1 MDPFEKQMRLRR
13 QRQLRLFL
21 LIPVLLALVIGCG
34 VYVYTYHINQFRLEL
49 TLNGEE
55 QMILEYGQSYE
66 EPGAAARFY
75 GTRLIPDGVEVDVRT
90 EGIVDEQRLGTYR
103 IRYGASHERW
113 HAERIRTVEIID
125 SVPPRIWLAETPGSY
140 VIPGDTYR
148 EEGFMARD
156 NYDGDLTD
164 RVKKTVLKDKIIYE
178 VEDSSGNEAKVI
190 RNIVYYDPVPP
201 VIYLEGDSEITLK
214 AGQTYEEPGYSA
226 SDNCDGNLTG
236 QVQISG
242 SVDTDKPG
250 TYQLIYYVE
259 DRYGNSDTEVREI
272 RVKEKPKPKP
282 AAKPQQNQVTPSGKV
297 IYLTFDDGPSAH
309 TEQLLEILKKYD
321 VKATFFVVK
330 TGYSHLIDDIVA
342 QGHSVAAHT
351 YSHDY
356 RKIYASEE
364 AYFQDLQKILN
375 LIEDRSGVD
384 TKLLRFPGGSSN
396 TISGFNEGIMSRLT
410 HEVVNRGYRYFDWNV
425 DSNDAGGAK
434 TAQKVYEN
442 VINGVQRQRVSI
454 VLQHDIKGYSVE
466 AVEMI
471 IQWGLE
477 NGYSFRALDENSPTA
492 AHDIRN

>member
-164 RVKKTVLKDKIIYE
+164 RVKKT
-178 VEDSSGNEAKVI
+178 
-190 RNIVYYDPVPP
+190 
-201 VIYLEGDSEITLK
+201 
-214 AGQTYEEPGYSA
+214 Q
-226 SDNCDGNLTG
+226 LT
-236 QVQISG
+236 
-242 SVDTDKPG
+242 
-250 TYQLIYYVE
+250 QLQE
-259 DRYGNSDTEVREI
+259 
-272 RVKEKPKPKP
+272 
-282 AAKPQQNQVTPSGKV
+282 
-297 IYLTFDDGPSAH
+297 
-309 TEQLLEILKKYD
+309 
-321 VKATFFVVK
+321 
-330 TGYSHLIDDIVA
+330 
-342 QGHSVAAHT
+342 
-351 YSHDY
+351 
-356 RKIYASEE
+356 
-364 AYFQDLQKILN
+364 
-375 LIEDRSGVD
+375 RS
-384 TKLLRFPGGSSN
+384 KL
-396 TISGFNEGIMSRLT
+396 
-410 HEVVNRGYRYFDWNV
+410 
-425 DSNDAGGAK
+425 
-434 TAQKVYEN
+434 
-442 VINGVQRQRVSI
+442 
-454 VLQHDIKGYSVE
+454 
-466 AVEMI
+466 
-471 IQWGLE
+471 
-477 NGYSFRALDENSPTA
+477 
-492 AHDIRN
+492 